1 MSDTSRTSREIIE
14 QKLRERTAVM
24 DVHGET
30 IGVATAYDMLSGN
43 MTVSSDILPLN
54 TQLPLDTIGDTSAS
68 GLYLTSSRDE
78 LMQQYGTGDT
88 SGGVVQDTTATMAP
102 AAVATGMAAG
112 TMDTSAVRT
121 GTVNRMAP
129 DVTTAAATQ
138 DVTTTGAEGDIRVP
152 VMEEELV
159 VGTRQEELGHVHVH
173 KEVVTEQQSVP
184 VTLQREQVIVER
196 VPVTDASADTS
207 AAFMGTD
214 IEVPVMGEEAVM
226 SKQARVVEE
235 VRLRKDTVTETEQV
249 SDSVR
254 KERVTVEAEDEQT
267 QPRGQTRLSGSDSGI
282 DGQGQTP

>member
-1 MSDTSRTSREIIE
+1 MSNTSRTSREIIE

-30 IGVATAYDMLSGN
+30 IGVVTDHDMQAGT

-54 TQLPLDTIGDTSAS
+54 TQLPLSAIGDTSAS

-78 LMQQYGTGDT
+78 LMQQYGTGNT

-102 AAVATGMAAG
+102 AAVAPGMAAG
-112 TMDTSAVRT
+112 TMDTSAAQT
-121 GTVNRMAP
+121 GTVNRMAT
-129 DVTTAAATQ
+129 DVTTA
-138 DVTTTGAEGDIRVP
+138 GAQGDIRVP

-159 VGTRQEELGHVHVH
+159 VGTRQEELGRVHVH

-196 VPVTDASADTS
+196 VPVTDANADTS
-207 AAFMGTD
+207 AAFTGTD

-226 SKQARVVEE
+226 GKQARVVEE
-235 VRLRKDTVTETEQV
+235 VRLRKDAVTETERV
-249 SDSVR
+249 SDTVR
-254 KERVTVEAEDEQT
+254 KERVTVEAEDEQA
-267 QPRGQTRLSGSDSGI
+267 QGQTRLSGSDLRI
-282 DGQGQTP
+282 DG

>member
-14 QKLRERTAVM
+14 QKLNARTAVM

-30 IGVATAYDMLSGN
+30 IGVVTDHDMQAGT
-43 MTVSSDILPLN
+43 MTVNSDMLPLN
-54 TQLPLDTIGDTSAS
+54 TQLPLSAIGDTSAT
-68 GLYLTSSRDE
+68 GLYLTSGKDE
-78 LMQQYGTGDT
+78 LMRQYGTGNT
-88 SGGVVQDTTATMAP
+88 SGGGVEDTTATMAP
-102 AAVATGMAAG
+102 GAVATGMTAG
-112 TMDTSAVRT
+112 TMDTSAART
-121 GTVNRMAP
+121 GTVDRMAT
-129 DVTTAAATQ
+129 DVTTA
-138 DVTTTGAEGDIRVP
+138 GAEGDIRVP

-207 AAFMGTD
+207 AAFTGTD

-235 VRLRKDTVTETEQV
+235 VRLHKDAVTETERV
-249 SDSVR
+249 SDTVR
-254 KERVTVEAEDEQT
+254 KERVTVETEDEQA
-267 QPRGQTRLSGSDSGI
+267 QAPGQTRPSGI
-282 DGQGQTP
+282 NGQGQTR